1 MSRVALVTGGTRG
14 IGEALSVALKNRGVQ
29 VIASYGQNQE
39 AAEAFT
45 RYTGI
50 PAIKFDAADYDQTHD
65 TVEMLERDYGAID
78 ILINNAGITRDKPLH
93 KMPREHW
100 QAVMDTNL
108 SACYNTCHAVLGG
121 MRERRFGRIINISS
135 INGIAGQFGQTN
147 YAATKAGMIGFT
159 KSLAQETAALGITA
173 NVIAP
178 GYVDTEMVRAVDPAI
193 LEKIVQRIPVGRLG
207 TPEDIAR
214 AVLFLADDSASFI
227 TGSTL
232 SVNGGQ
238 YMQ

>member
-1 MSRVALVTGGTRG
+1 MTRVALVTGGTRG
-14 IGEALSVALKNRGVQ
+14 IGEALSIALKNNDVQ

-39 AAEAFT
+39 AAEAFSE
-45 RYTGI
+45 RTGI
-50 PAIKFDAADYDQTHD
+50 PAIKFDAADYDQVHTTID
-65 TVEMLERDYGAID
+65 MLERDYGGID
-78 ILINNAGITRDKPLH
+78 ILVNNAGITRDKPLH
-93 KMPREHW
+93 KMPREYW
-100 QAVMDTNL
+100 QAVVDTNL

-121 MRERRFGRIINISS
+121 MRERKFGRIINISS
-135 INGIAGQFGQTN
+135 INGLAGQFGQSN

-159 KSLAQETAALGITA
+159 KSLAQETAALGITV

-214 AVLFLADDSASFI
+214 TMLFLADDNASFI